1 MIVIG
6 GSLGSMTALRTILR
20 KLPVSF
26 PLPIAVVVHRHRE
39 SDDALVPLLQREIAL
54 PVHEVLDKD
63 PIQAGQV
70 QVGPCD
76 YHLLVEPM
84 YFSLSTDE
92 PVQYARPSI
101 DVFFESAADV
111 LGSRAIGVILTGANR
126 DGARGAAEIRRRG
139 GTIIVQDPHTA
150 ESSIMP
156 AAALETVPDALVRR
170 AEDIGQ
176 SLIELAAAS
185 LSRHD

>member
-6 GSLGSMTALRTILR
+6 GSLGSMLALRTVLR
-20 KLPVSF
+20 QLPVSF
-26 PLPIAVVVHRHRE
+26 PVPIAVVVHRHRD
-39 SDDALVPLLQREIAL
+39 SDDTLVPLLQREIAL
-54 PVHEVLDKD
+54 PVSEVVDKD
-63 PIQAGQV
+63 PIQAGHV

-84 YFSLSTDE
+84 HFSLSTDE

-111 LGSRAIGVILTGANR
+111 LGARAIAVILTGANR
-126 DGARGAAEIRRRG
+126 DGARGAAEIHRRG
-139 GTIIVQDPHTA
+139 GVVIVQDPHTA

-156 AAALETVPDALVRR
+156 AAALEAVPDAFVRR
-170 AEDIGQ
+170 AEDMGPL
-176 SLIELAAAS
+176 LIELAS
-185 LSRHD
+185 KISYTP

>member
-20 KLPVSF
+20 PLPVSF
-26 PLPIAVVVHRHRE
+26 PLPIAVVVHRHRDSE
-39 SDDALVPLLQREIAL
+39 DTLVPVLQRELAL
-54 PVHEVLDKD
+54 PVREVLDKD
-63 PIQAGQV
+63 PIQAGHV

-111 LGSRAIGVILTGANR
+111 LGALTIAVVLTGANR
-126 DGARGAAEIRRRG
+126 DGARGAVEIRRRG
-139 GTIIVQDPHTA
+139 GIVIVQDPHTA
-150 ESSIMP
+150 ESSVMP
-156 AAALETVPDALVRR
+156 AAALEAVPDALVLRT
-170 AEDIGQ
+170 EDIG
-176 SLIELAAAS
+176 SLLIELAS
-185 LSRHD
+185 KTSPTP